1 MGLSSSQLQDPFRD
15 FAKCTW
21 WWWAQTWGRSAAA
34 PFPLTALNPLKGN
47 MSKASALLTT
57 FKTSGVD
64 FGAGWDD
71 IALLLDGD
79 TIAAKQIVKAFSIN
93 NSSM

>member
-1 MGLSSSQLQDPFRD
+1 ML
-15 FAKCTW
+15 TH
-21 WWWAQTWGRSAAA
+21 
-34 PFPLTALNPLKGN
+34 PLGTVGN
-47 MSKASALLTT
+47 ISKASKLLTT

-79 TIAAKQIVKAFSIN
+79 TITAKQIVAAFAIN
-93 NSSM
+93 DSTM

>member
-1 MGLSSSQLQDPFRD
+1 
-15 FAKCTW
+15 
-21 WWWAQTWGRSAAA
+21 
-34 PFPLTALNPLKGN
+34 